1 MTRGRPKD
9 TRLPT
14 SHALMIQRAYRD
26 RRAKYLA
33 ELEERCRK
41 TEKENERLRKEL
53 ELARSES
60 GVGSINVELVI
71 RDNFSFLSEKSRA

>member
-1 MTRGRPKD
+1 MTRGRRKD
-9 TRLPT
+9 TTLPT

-60 GVGSINVELVI
+60 AVGSINVQLVI
-71 RDNFSFLSEKSRA
+71 RFVTPFFFF